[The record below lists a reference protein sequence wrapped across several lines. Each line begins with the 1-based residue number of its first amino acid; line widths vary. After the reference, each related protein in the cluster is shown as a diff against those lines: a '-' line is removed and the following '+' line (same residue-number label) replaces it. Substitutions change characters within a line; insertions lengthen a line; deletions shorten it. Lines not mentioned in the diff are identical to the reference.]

1 MTDTSALGCLVPLSN
16 WINYTLL
23 LEVSEVTLIT
33 FGQFA
38 ETDTVT
44 K

>member
-23 LEVSEVTLIT
+23 EVSEVTLVT